1 MLCIDTDL
9 WITLSMFIAAEGNLY
24 YKIHVDHFLTLVGYR
39 TSNNTRFIGTRDLEN
54 ACSRFWWAT
63 WEIFTF
69 LNVHLQILNFALFSD
84 LMTVSFP
91 EK

>member
-1 MLCIDTDL
+1 
-9 WITLSMFIAAEGNLY
+9 MFIAAEGNLY